1 LKRIGSVK
9 LAQLTPGTVEDFR
22 DRLQLEL
29 SSALARMPRAMDG
42 SGPAGKGVVLMPDR
56 EQVSLAVSPK
66 IKVELAGRVSRGVT
80 YHEIARDDKIIG

>member
-1 LKRIGSVK
+1 
-9 LAQLTPGTVEDFR
+9 
-22 DRLQLEL
+22 
-29 SSALARMPRAMDG
+29 MDG